1 MLAIGS
7 KIFNRP
13 DDLAVAKGLLET
25 CVFMYRTTATKL
37 APENWGYMHTV
48 PYNPLTYGKSKDEL
62 NDSHKWWNWIEGRKE
77 KPTVMEEKPNTTN
90 RTLDPPVEIPDGLV
104 AFDRR
109 YFLRPG
115 IKLRVYSNIY

>member
-62 NDSHKWWNWIEGRKE
+62 NNSHKWWNWIEGRKE

-90 RTLDPPVEIPDGLV
+90 RTLDPPVEVPDGLV

-109 YFLRPG
+109 YLLRPG
-115 IKLRVYSNIY
+115 IKLRVNSDIY